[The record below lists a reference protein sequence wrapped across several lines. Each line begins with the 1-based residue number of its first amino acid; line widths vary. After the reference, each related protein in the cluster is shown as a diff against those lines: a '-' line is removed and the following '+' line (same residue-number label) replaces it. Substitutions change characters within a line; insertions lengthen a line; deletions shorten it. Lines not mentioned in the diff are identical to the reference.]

1 MRWALLAVLASASVA
16 HAGKAAKLNEQFVVQ
31 LDETVTLPGGLS
43 VKCVG
48 VTVEEIAASPDDPQ
62 SYPAG
67 SGVNVS
73 LELRLGTAPAERVEL
88 NLLSAGYQSKS
99 FAVWKGHRVELL
111 KTADEHQKPK
121 VTLRIAKDDRANIR
135 KLATERGAALA
146 FVIRVVS
153 ITPTFPID
161 DMPTGYGIW
170 ELKFEVLDVVT
181 GTLSDS
187 GVIETKVE
195 LWFGPV
201 LSRPAALWVNEQPAA
216 GSQWVVLAT
225 EAKGSAAKLMSARG
239 SGVRVV
245 VSR

>member
-1 MRWALLAVLASASVA
+1 MAAFVLAVTLSGVA
-16 HAGKAAKLNEQFVVQ
+16 HAGKAAKLNEEFVVQ

-48 VTVEEIAASPDDPQ
+48 VTVEEIAASPDDPH

-67 SGVNVS
+67 SGVDVS
-73 LELRLGTAPAERVEL
+73 LELRLGTAPAERLEL

-99 FAVWKGHRVELL
+99 SKVWKGHRVELI
-111 KTADEHQKPK
+111 KTEDEHQKPK
-121 VTLRIAKDDRANIR
+121 VTLRIAKDDGAKIR
-135 KLATERGAALA
+135 KLAAERGAPLA
-146 FVIRVVS
+146 FVIKIVS

-161 DMPTGYGIW
+161 DMPSGYGVW
-170 ELKFEVLDVVT
+170 DLKAQILDVVT
-181 GTLSDS
+181 GTLTDS

-201 LSRPAALWVNEQPAA
+201 LARPAALWVNEQPAA

-225 EAKGSAAKLMSARG
+225 ESKASAAKLLSARG
-239 SGVRVV
+239 DGVRAVLA
-245 VSR
+245 R